1 MKGKHLSI
9 EQREMIYSYCLHGKS
24 ARECHD
30 AMFLGSDELCKL
42 KNIQK
47 IYNLCNDVTKEK
59 SRNQYLSK
67 SNKRGPQVK
76 NNNGQW
82 YDEIIDTLSSNYP
95 TAPTIILRQ
104 HLEATIGVSEEVP
117 SVSCINKCL

>member
-1 MKGKHLSI
+1 M
-9 EQREMIYSYCLHGKS
+9 
-24 ARECHD
+24 
-30 AMFLGSDELCKL
+30 
-42 KNIQK
+42 

-59 SRNQYLSK
+59 SRIQYLSK

-82 YDEIIDTLSSNYP
+82 YDEIIDILSSKYP

-104 HLEATIGVSEEVP
+104 HLEAAIGVSERVP
-117 SVSCINKCL
+117 SVSGCINKCLQRIELKRLRRISSIR

>member
-1 MKGKHLSI
+1 M
-9 EQREMIYSYCLHGKS
+9 
-24 ARECHD
+24 
-30 AMFLGSDELCKL
+30 
-42 KNIQK
+42 
-47 IYNLCNDVTKEK
+47 
-59 SRNQYLSK
+59 
-67 SNKRGPQVK
+67 K

-117 SVSCINKCL
+117 SVSCINKCLQIIELKRLRRISSIR